1 MNIPVWH
8 YVLSMLTYF
17 IFLLFMIEFMKNHY
31 KFSAIFWVAALCTFP
46 IWLMGGIN
54 GWFRWAKT
62 FSAIL
67 PLAIGGF
74 FRLADQEQ
82 YQGKFWD
89 FMRKDWIVWF
99 VYLVLFLNIAEATLK
114 DVSLG
119 NYANALC
126 GLLLCV
132 TIPFPNGRKFFKLS
146 AEDKSMFIAYTTV
159 AWNFLYTT
167 WNLCFVYGETGKYFA
182 SSICILMAAEV
193 YPIIKRKPELYISA
207 RIYTLSAHVL
217 IRACFPNLFPA
228 VMDASTW
235 MNADVLYVWGIV
247 NAILIIPY
255 VFWYIWQLHT
265 GKAEQSFSRG
275 KIKAEQSFSTGK
287 IRSV

>member
-1 MNIPVWH
+1 MIEGDVYMDIPAWK
-8 YVLSMLTYF
+8 YALSMVAYVGL
-17 IFLLFMIEFMKNHY
+17 LLFMIEYMKNHH
-31 KFSAIFWVAALCTFP
+31 KFAAIFWIASLFTFP
-46 IWLMGGIN
+46 IWLMGGVD

-82 YQGKFWD
+82 YKGKFWD

-99 VYLVLFLNIAEATLK
+99 IYGVLFLNIAEATLK

-119 NYANALC
+119 NYSNALC

-146 AEDKSMFIAYTTV
+146 AEDNSMFIGYTTV
-159 AWNFLYTT
+159 VWNLLYTT

-182 SSICILMAAEV
+182 SSICILLAAEI
-193 YPIIKRKPELYISA
+193 YTIIKRKPELYISA

-217 IRACFPNLFPA
+217 IRACLPNLFPS
-228 VMDASTW
+228 VMDASSW
-235 MNADVLYVWGIV
+235 FNGDVLYVWGIV
-247 NAILIIPY
+247 NGIAIIPY
-255 VFWYIWQLHT
+255 TFWYIWQLHS
-265 GKAEQSFSRG
+265 GKAEESFIRG
-275 KIKAEQSFSTGK
+275 NTATM
-287 IRSV
+287 